1 MANFT
6 GLMFS
11 SYKLQHFIEN
21 RAKNIKKENTN
32 KRIKKESW
40 ETKQERERER
50 EREREKTKY
59 KKDKKEILN
68 L

>member
-21 RAKNIKKENTN
+21 RAKNIKKE
-32 KRIKKESW
+32 
-40 ETKQERERER
+40 ERERER
-50 EREREKTKY
+50 ERERKQNIKKIKKKY
-59 KKDKKEILN
+59 
-68 L
+68 